1 MKTCRLVAAALFGIL
16 NLGSISLQAQ
26 NISIE
31 TVLVGAPGNPADA
44 MTGYG
49 SVSTPFRM
57 SKSEI
62 TLDQYAAFLNA
73 VAHTPKNK
81 VIRDLWVPEMASDKE
96 DTGLLITRSGDGT
109 HSNPY
114 RYDVAPSSLWGAHA
128 GKRPVAWVTWFDA
141 ARFANWM
148 HNGATKDADIE
159 TGAYTLVNNQTT
171 GTVVRNPDARWWIPS
186 ENEWYKTAYYD
197 PNKPG
202 GAGYW
207 NFPTR
212 SDIPPRDAML
222 NLHADQTIVPPPAPA
237 ANFNE
242 VYAALRRHKGGVL
255 TPVCAYSNED
265 PRLDSRG
272 PWGTCDQAGS
282 LWEWTEG
289 TDGTQNKIVRGGSW
303 GPGLTP
309 PHKSKHRDY
318 GLMGTDGFY
327 RDDDTGFR
335 LATKP

>member
-1 MKTCRLVAAALFGIL
+1 MNRLKSFLAILLGALAIVSVTSVAQ
-16 NLGSISLQAQ
+16 S
-26 NISIE
+26 ISIE
-31 TVLVGAPGNPADA
+31 TVLVGAPGNLADP

-49 SVSTPFRM
+49 EVSAPFRI
-57 SKSEI
+57 SKSEV
-62 TLDQYAAFLNA
+62 TVDQYVAFLNA
-73 VAHTPKNK
+73 IAAVPKHAA
-81 VIRDLWVPEMASDKE
+81 ISDLWAPEMISEKE
-96 DTGLLITRSGDGT
+96 DPGPLIARSGAGT
-109 HSNPY
+109 TTDPY
-114 RYDVAPSSLWGAHA
+114 RYSVVPSLLWGPHA
-128 GKRPVAWVTWFDA
+128 GKRPIAWVTWFDA

-148 HNGATKDADIE
+148 HHGATANSDTE
-159 TGAYTLVNNQTT
+159 TGAYTLINHQTK
-171 GTVVRNPDARWWIPS
+171 GTVIRNPDARWWIPS
-186 ENEWYKTAYYD
+186 ENEWYKAAYYD

-207 NFPTR
+207 SYPTR
-212 SDIPPRDAML
+212 SDVAPRDVRLILQQAHEM
-222 NLHADQTIVPPPAPA
+222 ISPPAPA

-242 VYAALRRHKGGVL
+242 VYAALRRDKGGVL
-255 TPVCAYSNED
+255 TPVCAYANED

-289 TDGTQNKIVRGGSW
+289 TYGPQNKIVRGGSW

-309 PHKSKHRDY
+309 PLKTKHRDY

-335 LATKP
+335 LATTP